1 MGGNVRNPGLL
12 AVTVGVGLAVIFV
25 ATGATG
31 ILDMRLGLGLAVVC
45 LVTAALMYIFYSR
58 ANAVT
63 RTGYGALL
71 MIIATG
77 LLIPMLTITQQ
88 QQQVSAA
95 AQLYDLKLH
104 NGAALFGT
112 YCSTCH
118 GFLGQGLN
126 APQLNNNPAVNK
138 LSDDDLTRI
147 ISGGIANTDD
157 PKKLLMPAW
166 LQAYGGSLTE
176 EDISYLV
183 ALIRSSDP
191 KYRQLNGLENVNGFS
206 YVFASLTSPTQ
217 IAEYNQ
223 QKNAAGAPSQPP
235 LSQFQSF
242 TGKSKVTVPITNTPS
257 APNANWNFTP
267 ANIIIS
273 AGTMVTWNNQ
283 SGAPHTVTPKGTNGP
298 ANFGSGILSPTTG
311 TYSFTFAQKGT
322 YEYFCSI
329 HPAMIGWIIVQ

>member
-1 MGGNVRNPGLL
+1 MGGNLRNPGLL
-12 AVTVGVGLAVIFV
+12 AVTAGVGLAVIF
-25 ATGATG
+25 AAAGAAG
-31 ILDMRLGLGLAVVC
+31 IIALRLGLGLAVVC
-45 LVTAALMYIFYSR
+45 LVTAALVYIFYSR
-58 ANAVT
+58 ANAIT
-63 RTGYGALL
+63 RTGYSALL

-95 AQLYDLKLH
+95 DQLYDLKLH

-112 YCSTCH
+112 YCATCH
-118 GFLGQGLN
+118 GFLGQGLQ
-126 APQLNNNPAVNK
+126 APQLNNNPNVNT

-191 KYRQLNGLENVNGFS
+191 KYRQQNGLANVNGFS
-206 YVFASLTSPTQ
+206 YVFGTLTNPTQ
-217 IAEYNQ
+217 IAEYNHE
-223 QKNAAGAPSQPP
+223 KNQIGQPSVPP
-235 LSQFQSF
+235 LTQFQSF
-242 TGKSKVTVPITNTPS
+242 VGKPTVTVPITNTPS
-257 APNANWNFTP
+257 AANANWNFTP

-273 AGTMVTWNNQ
+273 VGTKVTWNNQ
-283 SGAPHTVTPKGTNGP
+283 SSAPHTVTPKTTSAPTG
-298 ANFGSGILSPTTG
+298 FGSGILTAGTG
-311 TYSFTFAQKGT
+311 TYSFTFTQKGT